1 MKIRI
6 EKGRAEGTAAAPPS
20 KSMAHRLLILAGLSG
35 EKCAV
40 HGISD
45 SQDILATIDCLKAL
59 GVKCEKAGD
68 TVTVCGI
75 NIREAAPS
83 QPLNCRESG
92 STLRFFI
99 PIALMTGRE
108 TEFFGSAR
116 LLERPLGIYEEIC
129 MESGF
134 EFERGKGSLRVCGKL
149 KSGMF
154 TMDGNISSQFIT
166 GLLLTLP
173 MLDEDSRIV
182 LRPPVESRSYI
193 DMTIEALRL
202 FGAEAQWDGENE
214 IAIKGGSR
222 YSAKEVFT
230 EGDYSNAAFFEALN
244 YIGGDV
250 KIENLRENSLQ
261 GDRVYKEL
269 FARMNNAGENI
280 ANIDITDC
288 PDLGPVL
295 MALAA
300 ASGRGARFTGTDRLK
315 IKESSRGEAMA
326 EELRKFGVS
335 ARLGENEITI
345 EPCSLSEPVTCLN
358 GHNDH
363 RIVMAEAVLLTKT
376 GGVIDGAEAVNK
388 SFPDFFERLSSLGI
402 EVKKIED

>member
-6 EKGRAEGTAAAPPS
+6 EKGSAKGTVAAPPS

-75 NIREAAPS
+75 NITKAAPS

-129 MESGF
+129 KGSGF
-134 EFERGKGSLRVCGKL
+134 EFEREDGSLRVCGKL
-149 KSGMF
+149 KSGIF

-193 DMTIEALRL
+193 DMTIETLRL

-222 YSAKEVFT
+222 YYAKEVFT

-244 YIGGDV
+244 FVGGDV

-269 FARMNNAGENI
+269 FAKMNAAGENI

-295 MALAA
+295 MAIAA

-335 ARLGENEITI
+335 ARLGENEITV
-345 EPCSLSEPVTCLN
+345 EPCSLSEPRICLN

>member
-6 EKGRAEGTAAAPPS
+6 EKGMAVGTVFAPPS

-35 EKCAV
+35 ESCVV

-59 GVKCEKAGD
+59 GVKCEKAED
-68 TVTVCGI
+68 TATIRGI
-75 NIREAAPS
+75 DITRAAVAK
-83 QPLNCRESG
+83 PLNCRESG

-99 PIALMTGRE
+99 PIALMTGLE
-108 TEFFGSAR
+108 TEFFGSER

-129 MESGF
+129 KESGF
-134 EFERGKGSLRVCGKL
+134 EFERRKGSLRVCGKL
-149 KSGMF
+149 KPGVF
-154 TMDGNISSQFIT
+154 ELDGNVSSQFIT
-166 GLLLTLP
+166 GLLLVLP
-173 MLDEDSRIV
+173 LLEEDSRIV
-182 LRPPVESRSYI
+182 LRPPIESRSYI
-193 DMTIEALRL
+193 DITMEALRL
-202 FGAEAQWDGENE
+202 FGAEARWDGENT
-214 IAIKGGSR
+214 IVVKGRQR
-222 YSAKEVFT
+222 YFAEEVFT
-230 EGDYSNAAFFEALN
+230 EGDYSNAAFFEALD

-261 GDRVYKEL
+261 GDRVYKEF
-269 FARMNNAGENI
+269 FARLTSPDAK
-280 ANIDITDC
+280 IDIRDC

-300 ASGRGARFTGTDRLK
+300 ACGCGAKLTGTDRLK

-326 EELRKFGVS
+326 CELRKFG
-335 ARLGENEITI
+335 ARVIEGENEIEI
-345 EPCSLSEPVTCLN
+345 EPCKLSAPDTCLD

-376 GGVIDGAEAVNK
+376 GGVIEGAEAVNK